1 LVVEQDAPNSLWG
14 CWTIVDELTL
24 FAMLAAVDKNFLTLV
39 LSDIKGE
46 FGFTN
51 VQINIKSVWSS
62 PCRT

>member
-1 LVVEQDAPNSLWG
+1 
-14 CWTIVDELTL
+14 
-24 FAMLAAVDKNFLTLV
+24 MLAAVDKNFLTLV